1 MLNQQQKTALEIN
14 VGSIPITRS
23 ILIYPIKTVLFRSY
37 DLQNRPKWEQKWE
50 QIHPYQGCLGMSLM
64 LIF

>member
-37 DLQNRPKWEQKWE
+37 DLQNRPKWEQ
-50 QIHPYQGCLGMSLM
+50 IHPYQGCLGMSLM